1 MGSFALRC
9 GTAETCLQSV
19 DCRNSQNSPKC
30 HSTCPF
36 SCFCRTKRTL
46 RVVEEFRL
54 NLAEDVWEKPCILRI
69 VQVVIPV
76 HKRAS
81 SSTMSVQVS
90 EEDNWPLAVELF
102 NHLLYGDNLREKRW
116 VWLLI
121 DSVQVDA
128 TETAPVVAMN
138 YPVDVDHWNYLEHKV
153 LTEKFRFFIVT
164 DKEVYYA
171 LTYMR
176 AV

>member
-1 MGSFALRC
+1 
-9 GTAETCLQSV
+9 
-19 DCRNSQNSPKC
+19 
-30 HSTCPF
+30 
-36 SCFCRTKRTL
+36 
-46 RVVEEFRL
+46 
-54 NLAEDVWEKPCILRI
+54 
-69 VQVVIPV
+69 
-76 HKRAS
+76 
-81 SSTMSVQVS
+81 MSVQVS

-121 DSVQVDA
+121 DPVQVDA